1 MKTIIKEFKNK
12 EKMLNYYLIKEAF
25 EKVIDISKDD
35 VEKMEFID
43 NKLKSDDD
51 YLWIEEYPEENAEFV
66 IVNEEIIYSNDY
78 INIYEFIKKEKL

>member
-12 EKMLNYYLIKEAF
+12 EEMLKYPLIKEVF
-25 EKVIDISKDD
+25 EKVIDMSEDD
-35 VEKMEFID
+35 VEKIEFID

-66 IVNEEIIYSNDY
+66 IVNGEIIYSNDY
-78 INIYEFIKKEKL
+78 VNIDEFIKKEKS

>member
-1 MKTIIKEFKNK
+1 MKTIIKEFKDK
-12 EKMLNYYLIKEAF
+12 EEMLNYHLIKEAF

-78 INIYEFIKKEKL
+78 INVDEFIEKE